1 MITRRTLAR
10 TGALGLA
17 GAIAAP
23 RIARGETPRWRMV
36 TSWPKRLPGP
46 GMSAEQHS
54 IGRLRAKPL
63 KRRALS
69 GPSAGARLDHFHTK
83 SVSLLKTKAAP
94 GRFKSWDSQRD
105 MNEPLF
111 QH

>member
-23 RIARGETPRWRMV
+23 RIARGKTRRCRMV

-46 GMSAEQHS
+46 GMSVPA
-54 IGRLRAKPL
+54 
-63 KRRALS
+63 
-69 GPSAGARLDHFHTK
+69 
-83 SVSLLKTKAAP
+83 
-94 GRFKSWDSQRD
+94 
-105 MNEPLF
+105 
-111 QH
+111 